1 MVPLNTVIQEIIHF
15 REDRDWKKFHTP
27 KDLSIALNIE
37 SSELLEAFLWK
48 EVGTENT
55 DDVKE
60 ELADVFIYGI
70 LLAEHYGWD
79 LTELILEKLKLNAI
93 KYPVDKAKGNSRKY
107 DQL

>member
-1 MVPLNTVIQEIIHF
+1 MEPLQKVIQQITQF
-15 REDRDWKKFHTP
+15 REERDWKKFHNP

-48 EVGTENT
+48 EAGAENT
-55 DDVKE
+55 DAVRE

-79 LTELILEKLKLNAI
+79 MTELIVEKLKLNAL

>member
-1 MVPLNTVIQEIIHF
+1 MEPLQKVIQQITQF
-15 REDRDWKKFHTP
+15 REERDWKKFHNP

-48 EVGTENT
+48 EAGTENT
-55 DDVKE
+55 DAVRE

-79 LTELILEKLKLNAI
+79 MTELIVEKLKLNAL

>member
-1 MVPLNTVIQEIIHF
+1 MAPLHKVIQEIVHF
-15 REDRDWKKFHTP
+15 REERDWKKFHTP

-48 EVGTENT
+48 QQGMENT
-55 DDVKE
+55 QSVKE
-60 ELADVFIYGI
+60 ELADVLIYGI

-79 LTELILEKLKLNAI
+79 ITELILEKLQINAL